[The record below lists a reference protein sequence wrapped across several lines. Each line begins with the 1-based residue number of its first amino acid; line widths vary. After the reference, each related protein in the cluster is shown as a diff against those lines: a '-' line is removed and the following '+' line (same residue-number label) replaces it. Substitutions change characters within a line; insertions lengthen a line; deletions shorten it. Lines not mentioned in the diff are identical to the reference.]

1 MSERLYYRVPVH
13 AARAIYQRES
23 ETKSKPKAKPKS
35 KPKSKPKTTNQ

>member
-13 AARAIYQRES
+13 AARAIYQREAERS
-23 ETKSKPKAKPKS
+23 KSKAKPKS